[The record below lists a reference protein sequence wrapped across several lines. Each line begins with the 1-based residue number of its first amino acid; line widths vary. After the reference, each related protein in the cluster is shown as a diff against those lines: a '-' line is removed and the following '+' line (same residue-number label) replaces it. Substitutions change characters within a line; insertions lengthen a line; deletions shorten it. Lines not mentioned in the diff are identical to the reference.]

1 MGMWRGLGRD
11 EKGQSLVEFAL
22 VVPILLLLVLGIM
35 EFGRAYSANLT
46 LQNAT
51 REGAR
56 LAVTGATDAQITQR
70 VKDSAPTLDVSR
82 LNVSVTPASRRQGD
96 NVMVTVTYDFNYLTP
111 LIQNLVGSLRTFTQ
125 QVTMRM
131 E

>member
-111 LIQNLVGSLRTFTQ
+111 LIQNLVGSLRTFKQ

>member
-1 MGMWRGLGRD
+1 MWGLGRD
-11 EKGQSLVEFAL
+11 EKGQSVVEFAL

-46 LQNAT
+46 LQNAA

-56 LAVTGATDAQITQR
+56 LAVTGATDARITQR
-70 VKDSAPTLDVSR
+70 VKDSAPTLDPAR
-82 LNVSVTPASRRQGD
+82 INVSVTPSSRHQGD
-96 NVMVTVTYDFNYLTP
+96 NVVVTVTYDFQYLTP
-111 LIQNLVGSLRTFTQ
+111 FIQDLAGSLRTFQQ

>member
-1 MGMWRGLGRD
+1 MWERLGRD

-56 LAVTGATDAQITQR
+56 LAVTGATDAQITQH

-82 LNVSVTPASRRQGD
+82 LNVSVTPSTRRQGD